1 MRNPSRPDPNQ
12 ARQARLD
19 LERHRPVISRPAQPG
34 IFQGWGIR
42 L

>member
-1 MRNPSRPDPNQ
+1 MRNPSRPQLDPGRTN
-12 ARQARLD
+12 LD
-19 LERHRPVISRPAQPG
+19 PERYRPVIPRPAQPG